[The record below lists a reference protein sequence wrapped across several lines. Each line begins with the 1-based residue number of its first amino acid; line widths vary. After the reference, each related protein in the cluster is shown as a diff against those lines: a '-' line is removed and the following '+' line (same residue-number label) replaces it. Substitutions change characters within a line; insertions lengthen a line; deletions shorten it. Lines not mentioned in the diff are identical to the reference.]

1 MEIHLIND
9 LLNQMKGSTK
19 IPEMNTNNYKK
30 ILLITTALR
39 NLHKSDHC
47 KTCFKKNK
55 CECRMKLPMKKSL
68 NDNVY
73 FDPKSKDW
81 FDWKGNKHKR
91 ELFVLELK
99 REIIDCF
106 VNMHNEVASAVM
118 GCNTNVVPGV
128 DGGSIIYCTLYV
140 SKNEQKEPRII
151 MQEQQKRFFKNL
163 FTSEIKK
170 TLKWKMNNKTNQQM
184 KIVTTRQQLVVETLI
199 VIHLKTRKNKVLKPW

>member
-1 MEIHLIND
+1 
-9 LLNQMKGSTK
+9 
-19 IPEMNTNNYKK
+19 
-30 ILLITTALR
+30 
-39 NLHKSDHC
+39 
-47 KTCFKKNK
+47 
-55 CECRMKLPMKKSL
+55 MKLPMKKSL

-99 REIIDCF
+99 REIIDSF

-140 SKNEQKEPRII
+140 SKNEQKETKDNYVRTA
-151 MQEQQKRFFKNL
+151 K
-163 FTSEIKK
+163 
-170 TLKWKMNNKTNQQM
+170 
-184 KIVTTRQQLVVETLI
+184 
-199 VIHLKTRKNKVLKPW
+199 KVL